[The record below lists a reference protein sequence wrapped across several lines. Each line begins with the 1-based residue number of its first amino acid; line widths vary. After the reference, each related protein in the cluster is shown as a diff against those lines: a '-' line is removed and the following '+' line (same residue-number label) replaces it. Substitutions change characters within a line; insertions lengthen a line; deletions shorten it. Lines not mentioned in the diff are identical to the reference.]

1 MNFRAI
7 DEESANDESGA
18 IQGDSMD
25 GKETRCRPIAY
36 SFTAKQ
42 HSRHDEMPTNL
53 VLRLKPLIL
62 ILAFLGPLPSAF
74 AQLENP
80 VYVDDSPAAYEMFL
94 RAQEQVRDNTGEAAR
109 LCQELLDEFALK
121 LIPSSEAGRPGSNDH
136 FTSVR
141 SRVLRLLRT
150 DRATG
155 ESLLQRY
162 RAIETPVAQRM
173 LDMGQLE
180 RLALTRPLTEPGL
193 EALLRLAQRDVES
206 ARFESAIRRLD
217 VALEHPDLDEPRA
230 AHAWFMLGLVGHCLN
245 QPALMNE
252 SLEGLTALSVESA
265 ALLRVRLQRFAAE
278 PKPASHRAVSSLD
291 PTTAEGLTELV
302 SERIWE
308 AGLNDSLFARRTV
321 EAADPHPLARPRTGP
336 VGADGGL
343 MTVAPTI
350 AGDVVYFNQGHTI
363 SAVDRYTGSPVWAQ
377 PYIERPSMTVIDRD
391 DEQAMDLNTIAVSPG
406 GDMLVTLT
414 GHAHAT
420 NRSSDGRVICLD
432 ARTGAPIW
440 MRRLDRLD
448 GADDMDGLFPFGA
461 PIIAEGA
468 VFVLARKI
476 SPQALTSTYLVSLE
490 LDSGATRWARHIVSS
505 GSIRRAARA
514 FSTIVHANGDL
525 FIGGGVGAI
534 ARLNASTGET
544 RWLVRFSVPINPTPH
559 EQARRPW
566 EILTPLVASGAAGGR
581 VVALQP
587 GTRRVLVL
595 DRETGEVIETHD
607 AATREG
613 WNGPAYLLGD
623 DQTLFAIGREVRAF
637 HMDNLAAPIWSSSDA
652 DLPPIRGRVQ
662 VVDRSLIVPTDEGI
676 FILDGRTG
684 TPLHVLDVEPGN
696 PVAVDSQLLVAGNT
710 RLDAFM
716 SLSRAETMLRE
727 RIAAAPT
734 DPEPSLA
741 LLRLAGRVVSSTGL
755 RLALDAADHAM
766 HAIEAGTPEQRAG
779 ARSRGG
785 AQRQV
790 FDLLI
795 DLHRRALDSLRN
807 DDAAR
812 LLYATLERVAE
823 TPSQRLEQQLAHADW
838 LAATGDSL
846 AAANMLHR
854 ILIDRELAVLER
866 VEGDAE
872 RPAGAWV
879 VSRLAA
885 MPQGAHRTWRAAPGA
900 EPQELF
906 KLASNHPFAPEAAEG
921 VIESSRRLLA
931 RNEPHDALAGILR
944 FMRGIPREG
953 RLSIDQHARLLAAAA
968 AASEAAGWRALAN
981 RFAAEGRH
989 LSGAS
994 GAGERQAV
1002 NDDSQRLLPDVGIQR
1017 GEAEVLM
1024 GRLVR
1029 RHRFAAN
1036 RAMPPDRAL
1045 MMDHSHLSMLV
1056 APDLALAW
1064 TIEQPLPMTA
1074 GSAPELLDMNDRY
1087 LLLWYAAI
1095 AGGDGATGPRAVM
1108 LRASD
1113 GVERWTMPR
1122 LDEYIN
1128 DPLLLMGRNRE
1139 IREQMPSAEP
1149 FDPREVIPLFDD
1161 GAFVVIS
1168 RTGSIV
1174 GFDLGPLATDG
1185 AHVTGRPAWARSET
1199 LEKVHLA
1206 ELRDGLLVLAGM
1218 QRQAAPGGRAAG
1230 RAALVPA
1237 VLVLD
1242 VRTGEPIHRRK
1253 PALTPPLSEAA
1264 EEPRTEGWAWMQLAP
1279 GGVLIAG
1286 WRGGID
1292 VFDLLT
1298 GERLGAMVGTAAEHS
1313 RQGLALSGERFVF
1326 EDVTGTLRAG
1336 TIESLQRSEAF
1347 DRAPVSDFSNDAAGS
1362 IALIPLTS
1370 PSRVVGGW
1378 PADFISHQPARLVRY
1393 SASGEIRGVDI
1404 VRDERF
1410 YQWVLRGQGKLV
1422 IVSAATPPN
1431 MGRRSPQMYRLYV
1444 VSENC
1449 RLLDE
1454 PIQLSLLQDSFHD
1467 AALMDGWLLLSAP
1480 NGTLAVPMPPR

>member
-1 MNFRAI
+1 
-7 DEESANDESGA
+7 
-18 IQGDSMD
+18 MD
-25 GKETRCRPIAY
+25 RKETRCQSFAY
-36 SFTAKQ
+36 LFTAKQ
-42 HSRHDEMPTNL
+42 HSRHNEMPTNL

-62 ILAFLGPLPSAF
+62 ILAFLGPLPGAV

-121 LIPSSEAGRPGSNDH
+121 LIPSSEAGRAGGSHDH

-150 DRATG
+150 DRAAG

-180 RLALTRPLTEPGL
+180 QLALTRPLTEPGL

-217 VALEHPDLDEPRA
+217 VALEHPDLDELRA
-230 AHAWFMLGLVGHCLN
+230 THAWFMLGLVGHCLN
-245 QPALMNE
+245 QPALINE
-252 SLEGLTALSVESA
+252 SLDGLSALSHESA
-265 ALLRVRLQRFAAE
+265 VPLRARLQRFAAE
-278 PKPASHRAVSSLD
+278 PRPASLRGVSPLD
-291 PTTAEGLTELV
+291 RTNAEGLTELV

-308 AGLNDSLFARRTV
+308 AGLNDSLFARRTM

-350 AGDVVYFNQGHTI
+350 AGDVVYFSQGHTI
-363 SAVDRYTGSPVWAQ
+363 NAVDRYTGSPIWAQ
-377 PYIERPSMTVIDRD
+377 PYIERPAMTVIDRD
-391 DEQAMDLNTIAVSPG
+391 DEQAMDMNSIAISTG

-420 NRSSDGRVICLD
+420 SRSSDGRVICLD

-448 GADDMDGLFPFGA
+448 GAEDMDGLFPFGA

-476 SPQALTSTYLVSLE
+476 SPQALTSTYLVSFE

-514 FSTIVHANGDL
+514 FSTIVYDNGDL
-525 FIGGGVGAI
+525 YIGGGVGAV

-566 EILTPLVASGAAGGR
+566 EILSPLVASGAAGGR
-581 VVALQP
+581 VIALQP

-595 DRETGEVIETHD
+595 DRETGEIIETHD

-623 DQTLFAIGREVRAF
+623 DQTLFAVGREVRAF
-637 HMDNLAAPIWSSSDA
+637 HMENLAAPIWSSHDV
-652 DLPPIRGRVQ
+652 DLPPIRGRAQLVGS
-662 VVDRSLIVPTDEGI
+662 SLIVPTEGGI
-676 FILDGRTG
+676 FILDSRTG
-684 TPLHVLDVEPGN
+684 TPLHVLEVEPGN

-727 RIAAAPT
+727 RIAAAPNN
-734 DPEPSLA
+734 PEPALA
-741 LLRLAGRVVSSTGL
+741 LLRLAGRAASSSGL

-766 HAIEAGTPEQRAG
+766 HAIEAGTPEQRAQ

-785 AQRQV
+785 AQRQL

-795 DLHRRALDSLRN
+795 DLHHRSLDALRN
-807 DDAAR
+807 DDTAR

-823 TPSQRLEQQLAHADW
+823 TPTQRLEHQLAHADW
-838 LAATGDSL
+838 LAATGDSV

-854 ILIDRELAVLER
+854 ILIDRELSSLER
-866 VEGDAE
+866 IEDGRE

-879 VSRLAA
+879 VSRLAK
-885 MPQGAHRTWRAAPGA
+885 MPQGAHRTWRTTSAA

-906 KLASNHPFAPEAAEG
+906 RLASNHPFAPQAVDAAVEA
-921 VIESSRRLLA
+921 SRQLLA
-931 RNEPHDALAGILR
+931 RNEPRDALAGLLR
-944 FMRGIPREG
+944 FMRGTPREG
-953 RLSIDQHARLLAAAA
+953 RLSAEQQSRLLAAAA
-968 AASEAAGWRALAN
+968 AASEAAGWRVLAS

-994 GAGERQAV
+994 GAGERQAAT
-1002 NDDSQRLLPDVGIQR
+1002 DDSQRLLPDVGVQR

-1029 RHRFAAN
+1029 RHRFSAN
-1036 RAMPPDRAL
+1036 RPIPPDRAL
-1045 MMDHSHLSMLV
+1045 MMDQLHLSLLV

-1064 TIEQPLPMTA
+1064 TIEQPLPMITGA
-1074 GSAPELLDMNDRY
+1074 APELLDMTDRHV
-1087 LLLWYAAI
+1087 LLWYAAI
-1095 AGGDGATGPRAVM
+1095 ASGDGATGPRAIL

-1113 GVERWTMPR
+1113 GAERWTMPR

-1139 IREQMPSAEP
+1139 IREQMPSGEP
-1149 FDPREVIPLFDD
+1149 FDPREIIPLFDD
-1161 GAFVVIS
+1161 GALVVIS
-1168 RTGSIV
+1168 RTGSVV
-1174 GFDLGPLATDG
+1174 GFDLSPLAIDR
-1185 AHVTGRPAWARSET
+1185 AHAAGRPAWARSET

-1218 QRQAAPGGRAAG
+1218 QRQAAPGGRASG

-1242 VRTGEPIHRRK
+1242 ARTGEPIHRRK
-1253 PALTPPLSEAA
+1253 PALTPPLSEAVD
-1264 EEPRTEGWAWMQLAP
+1264 EPRTDGWSWMQLAP

-1292 VFDLLT
+1292 VFDLLA
-1298 GERLGAMVGTAAEHS
+1298 GERLGAMVGDAAEQT

-1336 TIESLQRSEAF
+1336 MIESLQRSEAF

-1362 IALIPLTS
+1362 IALIPLAS
-1370 PSRVVGGW
+1370 PNRVAGGW
-1378 PADFISHQPARLVRY
+1378 PVDFISHQPARLVRY
-1393 SASGEIRGVDI
+1393 SANGDIRGVDI
-1404 VRDERF
+1404 IRDERF

-1454 PIQLSLLQDSFHD
+1454 PVQLSLLQDSFQD

-1480 NGTLAVPMPPR
+1480 NGTLAVPMPSR